1 VRSYLA
7 LVGLHFDDRLT
18 VRESIDPHVLDNE
31 IPSMVLQL
39 LVENAIKHGVVKH
52 DRGSILDL
60 CIARKDSRV
69 KIEVIND
76 GVLKSRGDGAG
87 LSNLRQRCS

>member
-1 VRSYLA
+1 VLQSSRRARITVREELETVRSYLA

-39 LVENAIKHGVVKH
+39 L
-52 DRGSILDL
+52 
-60 CIARKDSRV
+60 
-69 KIEVIND
+69 
-76 GVLKSRGDGAG
+76 
-87 LSNLRQRCS
+87 